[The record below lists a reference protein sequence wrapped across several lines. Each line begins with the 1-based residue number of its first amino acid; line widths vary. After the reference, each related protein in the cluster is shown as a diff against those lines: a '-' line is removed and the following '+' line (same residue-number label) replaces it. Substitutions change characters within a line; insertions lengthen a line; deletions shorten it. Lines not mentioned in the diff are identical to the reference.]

1 MASRL
6 PILVVD
12 DDVMMVRTIG
22 DILRFRG
29 YDPIA
34 ASSGREG
41 LEFTRQ
47 RPDPPAI
54 ALVDLKLPD
63 MDGMQLVSELR
74 SIAPLLEVLILTGYA
89 SVESAVAAL
98 REHSYDYLVKPV
110 APEHLVT
117 SIARAGDRWQRRH
130 AEVMLEESELRLR
143 RMFECVSDAVFIT
156 DDDKRIID
164 ANPAAVALVARS
176 VEALR
181 GQPLDVLL
189 APVLPYVD
197 VRASAFAPGMHV
209 HSVRDLSEQRRLEG
223 VVRHAQKMEA
233 VGRLAGG
240 IAHDF
245 NNVLT
250 AITGF
255 TSILRK
261 ERPEGDPDRP
271 ILEEIL
277 GAANRGATLTRQ
289 LLAFSRKQTLNPRR
303 LDVNETIRGIENILQ
318 RLLGDEL
325 ELRLQLAD
333 DLAFVHAD
341 PGQIEQVLLNL
352 VVNAR
357 DAMEPGGCLS
367 VVTSNMELV
376 RPGSM
381 RSGTFVVMDVC
392 DTGAGMSSAVMEQI
406 FEPFFTTKPEGK
418 GTGLG
423 LSIVHGIIEQSG
435 GFVQVQSEAGA
446 GTRFRVALPRYE
458 IEADLARA

>member
-1 MASRL
+1 MPDRL

-12 DDVMMVRTIG
+12 DDVAMVRTIG

-34 ASSGREG
+34 AGSGREG
-41 LEFTRQ
+41 IDMTRQ
-47 RPDPPAI
+47 RQDPPAI

-63 MDGMQLVSELR
+63 MDGMQLVAELR
-74 SIAPLLEVLILTGYA
+74 SIAPLLEVLILTGFA
-89 SVESAVAAL
+89 SVDSAVAAL
-98 REHSYDYLVKPV
+98 REQSYDYLVKPV

-117 SIARAGDRWQRRH
+117 SIARAGDRWHRRH
-130 AEVMLEESELRLR
+130 TESLLAESELRLR
-143 RMFECVSDAVFIT
+143 RMFECVNDAVFIT

-176 VEALR
+176 VDALR

-189 APVLPYVD
+189 APVLPFVD
-197 VRASAFAPGMHV
+197 VRGSAFAPGMHV
-209 HSVRDLSEQRRLEG
+209 HSVRDLTEQRRLEG

-255 TSILRK
+255 ASILRN
-261 ERPEGDPDRP
+261 ERPAEDPDRP
-271 ILEEIL
+271 LLEEIL
-277 GAANRGATLTRQ
+277 GAAGRGAALTRQ
-289 LLAFSRKQTLNPRR
+289 LLAFSRKQTLNPQT
-303 LDVNETIRGIENILQ
+303 LDLNDTITGLENILR
-318 RLLGDEL
+318 RLVGDDL
-325 ELRLQLAD
+325 DLQLA
-333 DLAFVHAD
+333 LAEHVDPVHAD
-341 PGQIEQVLLNL
+341 PGQVEQVLLNL

-357 DAMEPGGCLS
+357 DAMPNGGRL
-367 VVTSNMELV
+367 TIATANAELT
-376 RPGSM
+376 RPGAGRTGS
-381 RSGTFVVMDVC
+381 FVAIDVA
-392 DTGAGMSSAVMEQI
+392 DTGTGMASPLIDRI

-423 LSIVHGIIEQSG
+423 LSIVHGIVEQSG
-435 GFVQVQSEAGA
+435 GFVQVHSEPGV

-458 IEADLARA
+458 VASDEAA